1 MKLYH
6 GTNGAWVGNIKRR
19 GLEPRGLRKTRNNWL
34 RVPHQSNH
42 RCVYLT
48 DSYAPY
54 FAFNATRGRTPACA
68 VVEIDSD
75 RLDEDEL
82 FADEDCMEQLGRGK
96 DDVPGNMSERTLWYR
111 DHQFEMSTADGDCW
125 RYSLTALGTCSHRG
139 TISPHAIT
147 RIASWPHIPNVWMAF
162 IWDCSITIINQQILG
177 DRYRALTAKLFGDT
191 PAPLTSMGGFDQ
203 KAVDQFDVS
212 QIKDLVVEELR

>member
-96 DDVPGNMSERTLWYR
+96 DDVPGDMSERTLWYR

-125 RYSLTALGTCSHRG
+125 RYLADGVGNMQPSRGDLAARHHADRQLAAYTQRLDGVYLGLLDHDHQPTDPRR
-139 TISPHAIT
+139 PLPRAD
-147 RIASWPHIPNVWMAF
+147 RQAVW
-162 IWDCSITIINQQILG
+162 
-177 DRYRALTAKLFGDT
+177 
-191 PAPLTSMGGFDQ
+191 
-203 KAVDQFDVS
+203 
-212 QIKDLVVEELR
+212 